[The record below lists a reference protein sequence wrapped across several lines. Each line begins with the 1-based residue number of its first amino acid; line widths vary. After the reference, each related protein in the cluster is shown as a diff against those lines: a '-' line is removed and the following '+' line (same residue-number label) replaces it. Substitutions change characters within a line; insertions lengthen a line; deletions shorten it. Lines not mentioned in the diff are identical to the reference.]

1 MMKMTKDQVYNRLT
15 EELIQSPEKL
25 EKFMDAYGTMGT
37 WFIFHHVK
45 ENNTKLNDL
54 EKKFYTL
61 KRQLEDLTTEN
72 TKLKSRV
79 KSLSGKLE
87 KSNKPLLER

>member
-1 MMKMTKDQVYNRLT
+1 
-15 EELIQSPEKL
+15 
-25 EKFMDAYGTMGT
+25 MDAYGTMGS

-45 ENNTKLNDL
+45 ENNTKINDL
-54 EKKFYTL
+54 EKRFYAL

-87 KSNKPLLER
+87 KSNKPLLEN